1 MVNDNI
7 ALINS
12 SNYLNKLLPHLKP
25 TSQAS
30 SSPESQTLSAKEM
43 SGFAIIKSLLP
54 YLWPQ
59 GERGLRVRVVVALIL
74 LFVAK
79 LTTSY
84 LPILYKH
91 AIDALSVKSP
101 TVLVVPIAL
110 IVAYGMT
117 RVMALLFAELRD
129 TVFARVQQHVIRVV
143 GVKVFDHL
151 HHLSLRFH
159 LSRQT
164 GGVNRS
170 IERGTRAI
178 DTLLSYL
185 LFSLVPTLFEI
196 GLVTIILWKMF
207 NGWFALVTL
216 ITVATYLI
224 FTFTITEWRTKFYRE
239 MNEDESRANTQA
251 IDSLLNFETVKY
263 FGNEALEANKYN
275 NLLKKLEDS
284 SVKSQTSLSLL
295 NVGQGFIISIGLTV
309 MMWMAA
315 RGIQNGSMTIGDF
328 VLVNSYLL
336 QLYAPLNGL
345 GFVYRA
351 IKRAFTDMEKMF
363 ELLGVNREIADVPNA
378 PALTITGG
386 QVEFK
391 DVQFGYDPRRQILK
405 GVSFSIPAGQTL
417 AVVGASGA
425 GKSTLSR
432 LLFRFY
438 DVNDGV
444 ISIDGQ
450 DIRSVQQESLR
461 AVLGIVPQDTVLFN
475 DTIRY
480 NIAYGDPAATTS
492 DIEQA
497 AKLAHIHE
505 FILAMPDG
513 YETVVGERGLKLSGG
528 EKQRVA
534 IARTILKNPAILL
547 FDEATSALDTHT
559 EREIQANLREVSR
572 GHTTL
577 VIAHRLSTIVDA
589 HEILVIADGQIVER
603 GSHVNLLLS
612 DGKYAAMWRQ
622 QQAEQH

>member
-1 MVNDNI
+1 MN
-7 ALINS
+7 
-12 SNYLNKLLPHLKP
+12 
-25 TSQAS
+25 
-30 SSPESQTLSAKEM
+30 
-43 SGFAIIKSLLP
+43 GFAIIKSLLP
-54 YLWPQ
+54 YLWPKH
-59 GERGLRVRVVVALIL
+59 ESGLRIRVVVAVVL

-101 TVLVVPIAL
+101 VVLVVPVAL
-110 IVAYGMT
+110 IIAYGLT

-196 GLVTIILWKMF
+196 GLVTIILWKLF

-216 ITVATYLI
+216 LTVVTYLI

-263 FGNEALEANKYN
+263 FGNETLEANKYN

-284 SVKSQTSLSLL
+284 SVKSQSSLSLL
-295 NVGQGFIISIGLTV
+295 NVGQGFIISVGLTV

-315 RGIQNGSMTIGDF
+315 QGIHAGTMTIGDF

-363 ELLGVNREIADVPNA
+363 ELLAVNREIADQPNA
-378 PALTITGG
+378 PALSVQGG
-386 QVEFK
+386 MVEFK
-391 DVQFGYDPRRQILK
+391 DVQFGYDPRRQIIK
-405 GVSFSIPAGQTL
+405 GISFSIPAGQTL

-461 AVLGIVPQDTVLFN
+461 AALGIVPQDTVLFN

-480 NIAYGDPAATTS
+480 NIAYGDPAATAAE
-492 DIEQA
+492 IEQA

-513 YETVVGERGLKLSGG
+513 YDTVVGERGLKLSGG

-589 HEILVIADGQIVER
+589 HEILVMADGQIVER
-603 GSHVNLLLS
+603 GSHINLLLS

>member
-1 MVNDNI
+1 
-7 ALINS
+7 
-12 SNYLNKLLPHLKP
+12 
-25 TSQAS
+25 
-30 SSPESQTLSAKEM
+30 M

-54 YLWPQ
+54 YLWPK
-59 GERGLRVRVVVALIL
+59 GERGLRIRVVVAVLL

-91 AIDALSVKSP
+91 AIDALSLKNP
-101 TVLVVPIAL
+101 AVLIVPVAL
-110 IVAYGMT
+110 IIAYGMT
-117 RVMALLFAELRD
+117 RVMALLFTELRD

-159 LSRQT
+159 LSRHT

-216 ITVATYLI
+216 MTVATYLI

-275 NLLKKLEDS
+275 NLLKKLENS
-284 SVKSQTSLSLL
+284 SVKSQSSLSLL
-295 NVGQGFIISIGLTV
+295 NVGQGFIISVGLTV

-315 RGIQNGSMTIGDF
+315 DGIQNGTMTIGDF

-363 ELLGVNREIADVPNA
+363 ELLAVNREIADVPNA
-378 PALTITGG
+378 QALTITGG
-386 QVEFK
+386 QIEFK

-405 GVSFSIPAGQTL
+405 GISFSIPAGQTL

-425 GKSTLSR
+425 GKSTISR

-461 AVLGIVPQDTVLFN
+461 AALGIVPQDTVLFN

-480 NIAYGDPAATTS
+480 NIAYGDPNATTAE
-492 DIEQA
+492 IEQA

-513 YETVVGERGLKLSGG
+513 YDTVVGERGLKLSGG

-589 HEILVIADGQIVER
+589 HEILVMADGQIVER
-603 GSHVNLLLS
+603 GSHANLLLS

>member
-1 MVNDNI
+1 MNI
-7 ALINS
+7 
-12 SNYLNKLLPHLKP
+12 
-25 TSQAS
+25 
-30 SSPESQTLSAKEM
+30 ESQPQTPQSNAQPTLPAKEM

-54 YLWPQ
+54 YLWPEH
-59 GERGLRVRVVVALIL
+59 ERGLRIRVVVALSL
-74 LFVAK
+74 LFIAK

-91 AIDALSVKSP
+91 AIDALSVKNP
-101 TVLVVPIAL
+101 AVFVVPVAL
-110 IVAYGMT
+110 IIAYGMT

-151 HHLSLRFH
+151 HRLSLRFH

-196 GLVTIILWKMF
+196 GLVTVILWKLF

-216 ITVATYLI
+216 MTVAAYLI

-275 NLLKKLEDS
+275 SLLKKLEDS
-284 SVKSQTSLSLL
+284 SVKSQSSLSLL
-295 NVGQGFIISIGLTV
+295 NVGQGFIISVGLTI

-315 RGIQNGSMTIGDF
+315 QGIHAGKMTIGDF

-363 ELLGVNREIADVPNA
+363 ELLAVNREIADLPNA
-378 PALTITGG
+378 PALSIQGG
-386 QVEFK
+386 RIEFK
-391 DVQFGYDPRRQILK
+391 DVKFGYDPRRQILK
-405 GVSFSIPAGQTL
+405 GVSFSIPAGQTI

-438 DVNDGV
+438 DVNDGE
-444 ISIDGQ
+444 ILIDGQ
-450 DIRSVQQESLR
+450 DIRTVQQESLR
-461 AVLGIVPQDTVLFN
+461 AALGIVPQDTVLFN

-480 NIAYGDPAATTS
+480 NIAYGNPSATLTE
-492 DIEQA
+492 IEQA

-513 YETVVGERGLKLSGG
+513 YDTVVGERGLKLSGG

-559 EREIQANLREVSR
+559 EREIQSNLREVSR

-589 HEILVIADGQIVER
+589 HEILVMADGQIVER
-603 GSHVNLLLS
+603 GSHASLLVNNGL
-612 DGKYAAMWRQ
+612 YAAMWRQ
-622 QQAEQH
+622 QQAEKH

>member
-1 MVNDNI
+1 
-7 ALINS
+7 
-12 SNYLNKLLPHLKP
+12 
-25 TSQAS
+25 
-30 SSPESQTLSAKEM
+30 M
-43 SGFAIIKSLLP
+43 SGLTVIRLLLP
-54 YLWPQ
+54 YLWPA
-59 GERGLRVRVVVALIL
+59 GEWGLRARVVIALVL
-74 LFVAK
+74 LFAAK
-79 LTTSY
+79 ITTSY

-91 AIDALSVKSP
+91 AVDALSHQQP
-101 TVLVVPIAL
+101 AVLLIPVGL
-110 IVAYGMT
+110 IVAYGIT
-117 RVMALLFAELRD
+117 RVCALAFAELRD

-143 GVKVFDHL
+143 GVQVFDHL
-151 HHLSLRFH
+151 HRLSLRFH

-196 GLVTIILWKMF
+196 GLVTTILWRLF

-216 ITVATYLI
+216 LTVAAYLI

-263 FGNEALEANKYN
+263 FGNEALESKKYN
-275 NLLKKLEDS
+275 VLLKKLEDS
-284 SVKSQTSLSLL
+284 SVKSQSSLSLL
-295 NVGQGFIISIGLTV
+295 NVGQGTIIATGLTI

-315 RGIQNGSMTIGDF
+315 RGIQAGTMSIGDF

-363 ELLGVNREIADVPNA
+363 ELLSINREIADWPDAQPLHIN
-378 PALTITGG
+378 GG
-386 QVEFK
+386 AVAFDE
-391 DVQFGYDPRRQILK
+391 VHFGYDPRREILK
-405 GVSFSIPAGQTL
+405 GVSFQIPAGHTV

-438 DVNDGV
+438 DVNGGA
-444 ISIDGQ
+444 IRIDGQ
-450 DIRSVQQESLR
+450 DLREVQQESLR
-461 AVLGIVPQDTVLFN
+461 ASLGIVPQDTVLFN
-475 DTIRY
+475 DTIYY
-480 NIAYGDPAATTS
+480 NIAYGKPNATQS
-492 DIEQA
+492 EIEYA
-497 AKLAHIHE
+497 AKLAHIHD

-513 YETVVGERGLKLSGG
+513 YQTVVGERGLKLSGG

-534 IARTILKNPAILL
+534 IARTILKDPAILL
-547 FDEATSALDTHT
+547 FDEATSALDSHT
-559 EREIQANLREVSR
+559 EREIQSNLREISR
-572 GHTTL
+572 GRTTL

-589 HEILVIADGQIVER
+589 DEILVMADGQIIER
-603 GSHVNLLLS
+603 GTHTQLLLAQ
-612 DGKYAAMWRQ
+612 GIYAAMWQ
-622 QQAEQH
+622 QQAAER

>member
-1 MVNDNI
+1 M
-7 ALINS
+7 NS
-12 SNYLNKLLPHLKP
+12 AQQPSPQKTETISP
-25 TSQAS
+25 TPYQG
-30 SSPESQTLSAKEM
+30 M
-43 SGFAIIKSLLP
+43 SGFAVIKSLLP
-54 YLWPQ
+54 YLWPK
-59 GERGLRVRVVVALIL
+59 GEWGLRARVVTALVL
-74 LFVAK
+74 LFAAK

-91 AIDALSVKSP
+91 AVDALSLKNP
-101 TVLVVPIAL
+101 AILIVPVAL
-110 IVAYGMT
+110 IVAYGLT
-117 RVMALLFAELRD
+117 RVMALMFAELRD
-129 TVFARVQQHVIRVV
+129 TVFARVQQHIIRVV

-196 GLVTIILWKMF
+196 GLVTIILWKLF

-216 ITVATYLI
+216 LTVAAYLV

-263 FGNEALEANKYN
+263 FGNEALEAKKYN
-275 NLLKKLEDS
+275 DLLKKLEDS
-284 SVKSQTSLSLL
+284 SVKSQSSLSIL
-295 NVGQGFIISIGLTV
+295 NVGQGFIISIGLTI

-315 RGIQNGSMTIGDF
+315 QGIQAGTMSIGDF

-363 ELLGVNREIADVPNA
+363 ELLGVNREIADVANA
-378 PALTITGG
+378 PALRVNGG

-391 DVQFGYDPRRQILK
+391 NVQFGYDPRREILK
-405 GVSFSIPAGQTL
+405 GVSFSIPAGQTV

-438 DVNDGV
+438 DVNGGAILV
-444 ISIDGQ
+444 DGQ
-450 DIRSVQQESLR
+450 DIRQVTQETLR
-461 AVLGIVPQDTVLFN
+461 AALGIVPQDTVLFN

-480 NIAYGDPAATTS
+480 NIAYGDPSATTAE
-492 DIEQA
+492 IEHA

-513 YETVVGERGLKLSGG
+513 YNTVVGERGLKLSGG

-534 IARTILKNPAILL
+534 IARTILKDPAILL

-572 GHTTL
+572 GRTTL
-577 VIAHRLSTIVDA
+577 VIAHRLSTIIDA
-589 HEILVIADGQIVER
+589 NEILVMADGQIMER
-603 GSHVNLLLS
+603 GAHAELLRL
-612 DGKYAAMWRQ
+612 DGLYAAMWRQ
-622 QQAEQH
+622 QQAERD

>member
-1 MVNDNI
+1 
-7 ALINS
+7 
-12 SNYLNKLLPHLKP
+12 
-25 TSQAS
+25 
-30 SSPESQTLSAKEM
+30 M
-43 SGFAIIKSLLP
+43 SGWAVIKSLLP
-54 YLWPQ
+54 YLWPAH
-59 GERGLRVRVVVALIL
+59 ETGLRMRLIVALAL
-74 LFVAK
+74 LFIAK

-101 TVLVVPIAL
+101 SLLVVPVAL
-110 IVAYGMT
+110 IVAYGLT
-117 RVMALLFAELRD
+117 RVMALAFAELRD
-129 TVFARVQQHVIRVV
+129 TVFARLQQHIIRVV

-196 GLVTIILWKMF
+196 SLVTVILWRMF

-216 ITVATYLI
+216 LTVATYLVY
-224 FTFTITEWRTKFYRE
+224 TFTITEWRTKFYRE

-263 FGNEALEANKYN
+263 FGNEALEAKKYN
-275 NLLKKLEDS
+275 DLLKKLEDS
-284 SVKSQTSLSLL
+284 SVKSQSSLSLL
-295 NVGQGFIISIGLTV
+295 NVGQGLIISVGLTV

-315 RGIQNGSMTIGDF
+315 KGIQNGTMSVGDF

-363 ELLGVNREIADVPNA
+363 ELLDVNREIADVDHA
-378 PALTITGG
+378 PDLAVQGG
-386 QVEFK
+386 RVEFK

-405 GVSFSIPAGQTL
+405 GVSFVIPAGQTV

-438 DVNDGV
+438 DVNDGA
-444 ISIDGQ
+444 ILIDGQ
-450 DIRSVQQESLR
+450 DIRAVTQESVRR
-461 AVLGIVPQDTVLFN
+461 ALGIVPQDTVLFN

-480 NIAYGDPAATTS
+480 NIAYGNPNATGAE
-492 DIEQA
+492 IEQA

-513 YETVVGERGLKLSGG
+513 YDTVVGERGLKLSGG

-547 FDEATSALDTHT
+547 FDEATSALDSHT
-559 EREIQANLREVSR
+559 EREIQTNLREVSR
-572 GHTTL
+572 GRTAL

-589 HEILVIADGQIVER
+589 HEILVMADGVIVER
-603 GSHVNLLLS
+603 GSHVELLLLNQL
-612 DGKYAAMWRQ
+612 YAAMWRQ
-622 QQAEQH
+622 QQAERG

>member
-1 MVNDNI
+1 
-7 ALINS
+7 
-12 SNYLNKLLPHLKP
+12 
-25 TSQAS
+25 
-30 SSPESQTLSAKEM
+30 M
-43 SGFAIIKSLLP
+43 SGFAIIRSLLP
-54 YLWPQ
+54 YLWPEH
-59 GERGLRVRVVVALIL
+59 ERGLRVRVVVALAL

-91 AIDALSVKSP
+91 AIDALSVKNP
-101 TVLVVPIAL
+101 AVLVVPVAL
-110 IVAYGMT
+110 IIAYGMT

-129 TVFARVQQHVIRVV
+129 TVFARVQQHVIRVI

-151 HHLSLRFH
+151 HRLSLRFH

-196 GLVTIILWKMF
+196 GLVTAILWKLF

-216 ITVATYLI
+216 MTVAAYLI

-284 SVKSQTSLSLL
+284 SVKSQSSLSLL
-295 NVGQGFIISIGLTV
+295 NVGQGFIISVGLTV

-315 RGIQNGSMTIGDF
+315 QGIHDGKMTIGDF

-363 ELLGVNREIADVPNA
+363 ELLAVNREIADLPNA
-378 PALTITGG
+378 PALTIQGG

-438 DVNDGV
+438 DVNDGT
-444 ISIDGQ
+444 ILIDGQ
-450 DIRSVQQESLR
+450 DIRAVQQESLR
-461 AVLGIVPQDTVLFN
+461 AALGIVPQDTVLFN

-480 NIAYGDPAATTS
+480 NIAYGNPATTATE
-492 DIEQA
+492 IEQA

-513 YETVVGERGLKLSGG
+513 YDTVVGERGLKLSGG

-559 EREIQANLREVSR
+559 EREIQSNLREVSH

-589 HEILVIADGQIVER
+589 HEILVMADGQIVER
-603 GSHVNLLLS
+603 GSHVSLLLNN
-612 DGKYAAMWRQ
+612 GLYAAMWRQ

>member
-1 MVNDNI
+1 MKTSSLPNNNKSDPTPEP
-7 ALINS
+7 LI
-12 SNYLNKLLPHLKP
+12 
-25 TSQAS
+25 
-30 SSPESQTLSAKEM
+30 AKEM
-43 SGFAIIKSLLP
+43 SGFAIIQSLLP
-54 YLWPQ
+54 YLWPK
-59 GERGLRVRVVVALIL
+59 GERGLRVRVVVAIIL

-84 LPILYKH
+84 LPILYKQ
-91 AIDALSVKSP
+91 AIDALSLKNP
-101 TVLVVPIAL
+101 AVLVVPIAL

-117 RVMALLFAELRD
+117 RVMALLFTELRD
-129 TVFARVQQHVIRVV
+129 TVFARVQQHVVRVM

-151 HHLSLRFH
+151 HRLSLRFH

-196 GLVTIILWKMF
+196 ALVTIILWKLF

-216 ITVATYLI
+216 LTVSTYLI
-224 FTFTITEWRTKFYRE
+224 FTFAITEWRTQFYRK
-239 MNEDESRANTQA
+239 MNEDEGRANTQA

-263 FGNEALEANKYN
+263 FGNEAFEANKYN
-275 NLLKKLEDS
+275 NLLKKLENS
-284 SVKSQTSLSLL
+284 SVKSQSTLSLL
-295 NVGQGFIISIGLTV
+295 NVGQGLIISVGLTI

-315 RGIQNGSMTIGDF
+315 QGIQDGKMTIGDF
-328 VLVNSYLL
+328 VLVNTYLL

-351 IKRAFTDMEKMF
+351 IKRAFTDMETMF
-363 ELLGVNREIADVPNA
+363 ELLGVNREIADVPDA
-378 PALTITGG
+378 PKLAIQGG
-386 QVEFK
+386 RVEFK
-391 DVQFGYDPRRQILK
+391 DVKFGYDPRRQILK
-405 GVSFSIPAGQTL
+405 GISFTIPAGETL
-417 AVVGASGA
+417 AIVGASGA

-438 DVNDGV
+438 DVNQGM

-450 DIRSVQQESLR
+450 DIRTVQQASLR
-461 AVLGIVPQDTVLFN
+461 AALGIVPQDTVLFN

-480 NIAYGDPAATTS
+480 NIAYGDPAATT
-492 DIEQA
+492 DEIEQA
-497 AKLAHIHE
+497 AKLAHIHD

-513 YETVVGERGLKLSGG
+513 YDTVVGERGLKLSGG

-572 GHTTL
+572 GRTTL
-577 VIAHRLSTIVDA
+577 VIAHRLSTIADA
-589 HEILVIADGQIVER
+589 DEILVMAEGRMVER
-603 GSHVNLLLS
+603 GSHVSLLS
-612 DGKYAAMWRQ
+612 ANGLYAAMWRQ
-622 QQAEQH
+622 QQAERY

>member
-1 MVNDNI
+1 
-7 ALINS
+7 
-12 SNYLNKLLPHLKP
+12 
-25 TSQAS
+25 
-30 SSPESQTLSAKEM
+30 M
-43 SGFAIIKSLLP
+43 SGWQVIKSLLP
-54 YLWPQ
+54 YLWPAH
-59 GERGLRVRVVVALIL
+59 ETSLRVRLVAALVL

-91 AIDALSVKSP
+91 AVDALSVKSQA
-101 TVLVVPIAL
+101 LLIVPVAL
-110 IVAYGMT
+110 IVAYGLT
-117 RVMALLFAELRD
+117 RVMALTFAELRD
-129 TVFARVQQHVIRVV
+129 TIFARLQQHIIRVV

-196 GLVTIILWKMF
+196 SLVTVILWHMF

-216 ITVATYLI
+216 LTVAAYLV

-263 FGNEALEANKYN
+263 FGNEALEAKKYN
-275 NLLKKLEDS
+275 DLLQKLEDS
-284 SVKSQTSLSLL
+284 SVKSQSSLSLL
-295 NVGQGFIISIGLTV
+295 NVGQGLIISAGLTV

-315 RGIQNGSMTIGDF
+315 KGIQNGTMSVGDF

-363 ELLGVNREIADVPNA
+363 ELLDVNREIADVDHA
-378 PALTITGG
+378 PVLAVSDGR
-386 QVEFK
+386 VEFK

-405 GVSFSIPAGQTL
+405 GVSFTIPAGQTV

-438 DVNDGV
+438 DVDGGA
-444 ISIDGQ
+444 ILIDGQ
-450 DIRSVQQESLR
+450 DIRSVTQASVRR
-461 AVLGIVPQDTVLFN
+461 ALGIVPQDTVLFN

-480 NIAYGDPAATTS
+480 NIAYGDPLATRAQIEHAA
-492 DIEQA
+492 Q
-497 AKLAHIHE
+497 LAHIHE

-513 YETVVGERGLKLSGG
+513 YDTVVGERGLKLSGG

-534 IARTILKNPAILL
+534 IARTILKDPAILL
-547 FDEATSALDTHT
+547 FDEATSALDSHT
-559 EREIQANLREVSR
+559 EREIQTNLREVSR
-572 GHTTL
+572 GRTAL

-589 HEILVIADGQIVER
+589 HEILVMADGIIIER
-603 GSHVNLLLS
+603 GAHLELLQL
-612 DGKYAAMWRQ
+612 DAVYAAMWRQ
-622 QQAEQH
+622 QQAERG

>member
-1 MVNDNI
+1 MT
-7 ALINS
+7 AL
-12 SNYLNKLLPHLKP
+12 
-25 TSQAS
+25 
-30 SSPESQTLSAKEM
+30 
-43 SGFAIIKSLLP
+43 
-54 YLWPQ
+54 
-59 GERGLRVRVVVALIL
+59 VL
-74 LFVAK
+74 LFAAK

-91 AIDALSVKSP
+91 AVDALSLKNP
-101 TVLVVPIAL
+101 AILLVPVAL
-110 IVAYGMT
+110 IVAYGLT

-129 TVFARVQQHVIRVV
+129 SVFARVQQHIIRVV

-196 GLVTIILWKMF
+196 GLVTIILWKLF

-216 ITVATYLI
+216 LTVVAYLV

-239 MNEDESRANTQA
+239 MNEDEGRANTQA

-263 FGNEALEANKYN
+263 FGNEALEAKKYN
-275 NLLKKLEDS
+275 DLLKKLEDS

-295 NVGQGFIISIGLTV
+295 NVGQGFIISIGLTI

-315 RGIQNGSMTIGDF
+315 AGIQAGTMSIGDF

-363 ELLGVNREIADVPNA
+363 ELLGVNREIADVENA
-378 PALTITGG
+378 AALQVHGAA
-386 QVEFK
+386 VEFK
-391 DVQFGYDPRRQILK
+391 DVLFGYDPRRQILK
-405 GVSFSIPAGQTL
+405 GVSFTIPAGQTT

-438 DVNDGV
+438 DVNGGAILV
-444 ISIDGQ
+444 DGQ
-450 DIRSVQQESLR
+450 DIRQVQQESLR
-461 AVLGIVPQDTVLFN
+461 AALGIVPQDTVLFN

-480 NIAYGDPAATTS
+480 NIAYGHPSASIAE
-492 DIEQA
+492 IEHA

-513 YETVVGERGLKLSGG
+513 YDTVVGERGLKLSGG

-534 IARTILKNPAILL
+534 IARTILKDPAILL

-572 GHTTL
+572 GRTTL

-589 HEILVIADGQIVER
+589 NEILVMADGQIVER
-603 GSHVNLLLS
+603 GAHVALLQQQGL
-612 DGKYAAMWRQ
+612 YAAMWQQ
-622 QQAEQH
+622 QQAERY

>member
-1 MVNDNI
+1 M
-7 ALINS
+7 S
-12 SNYLNKLLPHLKP
+12 SLNPI
-25 TSQAS
+25 T
-30 SSPESQTLSAKEM
+30 PESNSPALPAEEM
-43 SGFAIIKSLLP
+43 SGFAIIRSLLP

-59 GERGLRVRVVVALIL
+59 HERGLRVRVVVALTL
-74 LFVAK
+74 LFLAK

-91 AIDALSVKSP
+91 AIDALSLKHPAVF
-101 TVLVVPIAL
+101 VVPVAL

-117 RVMALLFAELRD
+117 RVMALLFTELRD

-143 GVKVFDHL
+143 GVKVFNHL

-196 GLVTIILWKMF
+196 GLVTIILWNLF

-216 ITVATYLI
+216 MTVAAYLV

-275 NLLKKLEDS
+275 NLLKKLENS
-284 SVKSQTSLSLL
+284 SVKSQSSLSLL
-295 NVGQGFIISIGLTV
+295 NVGQGFIISVGLTV

-315 RGIQNGSMTIGDF
+315 QGIQAGTMTVGDF

-363 ELLGVNREIADVPNA
+363 ELLAVNREIADVPNA
-378 PALTITGG
+378 PVLAITGG

-438 DVNDGV
+438 DVNDGA
-444 ISIDGQ
+444 ILIDGQ
-450 DIRSVQQESLR
+450 DIRAVQQESLR
-461 AVLGIVPQDTVLFN
+461 AALGIVPQDTVLFN

-480 NIAYGDPAATTS
+480 NIAYGDPSATVAE
-492 DIEQA
+492 IEQA
-497 AKLAHIHE
+497 AKLAHIHD

-513 YETVVGERGLKLSGG
+513 YDTVVGERGLKLSGG

-534 IARTILKNPAILL
+534 IARTILKKPEILL

-572 GHTTL
+572 GRTTL

-589 HEILVIADGQIVER
+589 HEILVMADGQIVER
-603 GSHVNLLLS
+603 GSHINLLLRN
-612 DGKYAAMWRQ
+612 GTYAAMWRQ

>member
-1 MVNDNI
+1 
-7 ALINS
+7 
-12 SNYLNKLLPHLKP
+12 LKP
-25 TSQAS
+25 TSQALPS
-30 SSPESQTLSAKEM
+30 NDSLTSAQEM

-59 GERGLRVRVVVALIL
+59 GERGLRIRVVVAVLL

-91 AIDALSVKSP
+91 AIDALSLKNP
-101 TVLVVPIAL
+101 AVLVVPIAL

-117 RVMALLFAELRD
+117 RVMALLFTELRD

-164 GGVNRS
+164 GGVSRS

-315 RGIQNGSMTIGDF
+315 QGIHDGKMTIGDF

-363 ELLGVNREIADVPNA
+363 ELLAVNREIADLPDA
-378 PALTITGG
+378 PVLTITGG
-386 QVEFK
+386 QVDFK

-405 GVSFSIPAGQTL
+405 GVSFTIQAGQTL

-450 DIRSVQQESLR
+450 DIRQVQQTSLR
-461 AVLGIVPQDTVLFN
+461 AALGIVPQDTVLFN

-480 NIAYGDPAATTS
+480 NIAYGDPTATTAE
-492 DIEQA
+492 IEQA
-497 AKLAHIHE
+497 AKLAHIHD

-589 HEILVIADGQIVER
+589 HEILVMADGQIIER
-603 GSHVNLLLS
+603 GSHADLLLS
-612 DGKYAAMWRQ
+612 QGQYAAMWRQ

>member
-1 MVNDNI
+1 LQFI
-7 ALINS
+7 
-12 SNYLNKLLPHLKP
+12 LK
-25 TSQAS
+25 TS
-30 SSPESQTLSAKEM
+30 SSPNNANFDPKLNSSSHSKTTPLINKEM
-43 SGFAIIKSLLP
+43 SGFAIIRSLLP

-59 GERGLRVRVVVALIL
+59 GERGLRIRVVVAIL
-74 LFVAK
+74 LLFIAK

-91 AIDALSVKSP
+91 AIDALSLKNPS
-101 TVLVVPIAL
+101 LLIVPIAL

-117 RVMALLFAELRD
+117 RVMALLFTELRD
-129 TVFARVQQHVIRVV
+129 TVFARVQQHVVRVV

-151 HHLSLRFH
+151 HRLSLRFH

-196 GLVTIILWKMF
+196 ALVTIILWQLF

-216 ITVATYLI
+216 LTVSTYLI
-224 FTFTITEWRTKFYRE
+224 FTFAITEWRTQFYRK
-239 MNEDESRANTQA
+239 MNEDEGQANTQA

-263 FGNEALEANKYN
+263 FGNEAFEANKYN
-275 NLLKKLEDS
+275 SLLKKLENS
-284 SVKSQTSLSLL
+284 SVKSQSTLSLL
-295 NVGQGFIISIGLTV
+295 NVGQGFIISVGLTI

-315 RGIQNGSMTIGDF
+315 QGIQDGRMTIGDF
-328 VLVNSYLL
+328 VLVNTYLL

-351 IKRAFTDMEKMF
+351 IKRAFTDMEAMF
-363 ELLGVNREIADVPNA
+363 ELLGVNREIADLPDA
-378 PALTITGG
+378 PKLVISGG
-386 QVEFK
+386 RVEFNA
-391 DVQFGYDPRRQILK
+391 VQFGYDPRRQILK
-405 GVSFSIPAGQTL
+405 GVSFSIPAGKTL
-417 AVVGASGA
+417 AIVGASGA

-438 DVNDGV
+438 DVNDGM

-450 DIRSVQQESLR
+450 DIRSVQQASLR
-461 AVLGIVPQDTVLFN
+461 AALGIVPQDTVLFN

-480 NIAYGDPAATTS
+480 NIAYGDPTATI
-492 DIEQA
+492 DQIEHA
-497 AKLAHIHE
+497 AKLAHIHD

-534 IARTILKNPAILL
+534 IARTILKNPTILL

-577 VIAHRLSTIVDA
+577 VIAHRLSTIADA
-589 HEILVIADGQIVER
+589 DEILVMADGQIVER
-603 GSHVNLLLS
+603 GSHLTLLQRQGL
-612 DGKYAAMWRQ
+612 YAAMWRQ
-622 QQAEQH
+622 QQAEQHE

>member
-1 MVNDNI
+1 M
-7 ALINS
+7 
-12 SNYLNKLLPHLKP
+12 
-25 TSQAS
+25 
-30 SSPESQTLSAKEM
+30 
-43 SGFAIIKSLLP
+43 
-54 YLWPQ
+54 
-59 GERGLRVRVVVALIL
+59 
-74 LFVAK
+74 
-79 LTTSY
+79 
-84 LPILYKH
+84 
-91 AIDALSVKSP
+91 
-101 TVLVVPIAL
+101 
-110 IVAYGMT
+110 IVAYGLT
-117 RVMALLFAELRD
+117 RVMALTFAELRD
-129 TVFARVQQHVIRVV
+129 TIFARLQQHIIRVV

-196 GLVTIILWKMF
+196 SLVTVILWHMF

-216 ITVATYLI
+216 LTVAAYLV

-263 FGNEALEANKYN
+263 FGNEALEAKKYN
-275 NLLKKLEDS
+275 DLLQKLEDS
-284 SVKSQTSLSLL
+284 SVKSQSSLSLL
-295 NVGQGFIISIGLTV
+295 NVGQGLIISAGLTV

-315 RGIQNGSMTIGDF
+315 QGIQNGTMSVGDF

-363 ELLGVNREIADVPNA
+363 ELLDVNREIADVDHA
-378 PALTITGG
+378 PVLAVSDGR
-386 QVEFK
+386 VEFK

-405 GVSFSIPAGQTL
+405 GISFAIPAGQTV

-438 DVNDGV
+438 DVDGGA
-444 ISIDGQ
+444 ILIDGQ
-450 DIRSVQQESLR
+450 DIRSVTQASVRR
-461 AVLGIVPQDTVLFN
+461 ALGIVPQDTVLFN

-480 NIAYGDPAATTS
+480 NIAYGDPLATRAQIEHAA
-492 DIEQA
+492 Q
-497 AKLAHIHE
+497 LAHIHE

-513 YETVVGERGLKLSGG
+513 YDTVVGERGLKLSGG

-534 IARTILKNPAILL
+534 IARTILKDPAILL
-547 FDEATSALDTHT
+547 FDEATSALDSHT
-559 EREIQANLREVSR
+559 EREIQTNLREVSR
-572 GHTTL
+572 GRTAL

-589 HEILVIADGQIVER
+589 HEILVMADGIIVER
-603 GSHVNLLLS
+603 GAHLELLQL
-612 DGKYAAMWRQ
+612 DAVYAAMWRQ
-622 QQAEQH
+622 QQAERG

>member
-1 MVNDNI
+1 
-7 ALINS
+7 
-12 SNYLNKLLPHLKP
+12 
-25 TSQAS
+25 
-30 SSPESQTLSAKEM
+30 M
-43 SGFAIIKSLLP
+43 SGFAVIKSLLP
-54 YLWPQ
+54 YLWPK
-59 GERGLRVRVVVALIL
+59 GEWGLRARVVTALVL
-74 LFVAK
+74 LFAAK

-91 AIDALSVKSP
+91 AVDALSLKNP
-101 TVLVVPIAL
+101 AILIVPVAL
-110 IVAYGMT
+110 IVAYGLT
-117 RVMALLFAELRD
+117 RVMALMFAELRD
-129 TVFARVQQHVIRVV
+129 TVFARVQQHIIRVV

-196 GLVTIILWKMF
+196 GLVTIILWKLF

-216 ITVATYLI
+216 LTVAAYLV

-263 FGNEALEANKYN
+263 FGNEALEAKKYN
-275 NLLKKLEDS
+275 DLLKKLEDS
-284 SVKSQTSLSLL
+284 SVKSQSSLSIL
-295 NVGQGFIISIGLTV
+295 NVGQGFIISIGLTI

-315 RGIQNGSMTIGDF
+315 QGIQAGTMSIGDF

-363 ELLGVNREIADVPNA
+363 ELLGVNREIADVANA
-378 PALTITGG
+378 PALRVNGG

-391 DVQFGYDPRRQILK
+391 NVQFGYDPRREILK
-405 GVSFSIPAGQTL
+405 GVSFSIPAGQTV

-438 DVNDGV
+438 DVNGGAILV
-444 ISIDGQ
+444 DGQ
-450 DIRSVQQESLR
+450 DIRQVTQETLR
-461 AVLGIVPQDTVLFN
+461 AALGIVPQDTVLFN

-480 NIAYGDPAATTS
+480 NIAYGDPSATTAE
-492 DIEQA
+492 IEHA

-513 YETVVGERGLKLSGG
+513 YNTVVGERGLKLSGG

-534 IARTILKNPAILL
+534 IARTILKDPAILL

-572 GHTTL
+572 GRTTL
-577 VIAHRLSTIVDA
+577 VIAHRLSTIIDA
-589 HEILVIADGQIVER
+589 NEILVMADGQIMER
-603 GSHVNLLLS
+603 GAHAELLRL
-612 DGKYAAMWRQ
+612 DGLYAAMWRQ
-622 QQAEQH
+622 QQAERD

>member
-1 MVNDNI
+1 M
-7 ALINS
+7 
-12 SNYLNKLLPHLKP
+12 
-25 TSQAS
+25 
-30 SSPESQTLSAKEM
+30 
-43 SGFAIIKSLLP
+43 IKSLLP
-54 YLWPQ
+54 YLWPAH
-59 GERGLRVRVVVALIL
+59 ETGLRVRLVVALAL
-74 LFVAK
+74 LFIAK

-91 AIDALSVKSP
+91 AVDSLSVKSP
-101 TVLVVPIAL
+101 SLLIVPVAL
-110 IVAYGMT
+110 IVAYGLT
-117 RVMALLFAELRD
+117 RVMALAFVELRD
-129 TVFARVQQHVIRVV
+129 TIFARLQQHIIRVV

-196 GLVTIILWKMF
+196 SLVTVILWRMF
-207 NGWFALVTL
+207 NGWFAVVTL
-216 ITVATYLI
+216 LTVVAYLVY
-224 FTFTITEWRTKFYRE
+224 TFTITEWRTKFYRD

-263 FGNEALEANKYN
+263 FGNEALEAKKYN
-275 NLLKKLEDS
+275 DLLKKLEDS
-284 SVKSQTSLSLL
+284 SVKSQSSLSLL
-295 NVGQGFIISIGLTV
+295 NVGQGFIISVGLTV

-315 RGIQNGSMTIGDF
+315 KGIQSGTMSVGDF

-351 IKRAFTDMEKMF
+351 IKRSFTDMEKMF
-363 ELLGVNREIADVPNA
+363 ELLDVHREIADRDHA
-378 PALTITGG
+378 PDLVVSGG
-386 QVEFK
+386 QVEFR

-405 GVSFSIPAGQTL
+405 GVSFVIPAGQTV

-438 DVNDGV
+438 DVNDGA
-444 ISIDGQ
+444 ILIDGQ
-450 DIRSVQQESLR
+450 DLREVRQESVRR
-461 AVLGIVPQDTVLFN
+461 ALGIVPQDTVLFN

-480 NIAYGDPAATTS
+480 NIAYGDPTATR
-492 DIEQA
+492 DEIEQA

-513 YETVVGERGLKLSGG
+513 YDTVVGERGLKLSGG

-547 FDEATSALDTHT
+547 FDEATSALDSHT
-559 EREIQANLREVSR
+559 EREIQTNLREVSR
-572 GHTTL
+572 GRTAL

-589 HEILVIADGQIVER
+589 HEILVMADGIIVER
-603 GSHVNLLLS
+603 GSHAELLLRNAL
-612 DGKYAAMWRQ
+612 YAAMWRQ
-622 QQAEQH
+622 QQAERN

>member
-1 MVNDNI
+1 
-7 ALINS
+7 
-12 SNYLNKLLPHLKP
+12 
-25 TSQAS
+25 
-30 SSPESQTLSAKEM
+30 M
-43 SGFAIIKSLLP
+43 SGFAVIKSLLP
-54 YLWPQ
+54 YLWPK
-59 GERGLRVRVVVALIL
+59 GEWGLRARVVTALVL
-74 LFVAK
+74 LFAAK

-91 AIDALSVKSP
+91 AVDALSLKNP
-101 TVLVVPIAL
+101 AILIVPVAL
-110 IVAYGMT
+110 IVAYGLT
-117 RVMALLFAELRD
+117 RVMALMFAELRD
-129 TVFARVQQHVIRVV
+129 TVFARVQQHIIRVV

-196 GLVTIILWKMF
+196 GLVTIILWKLF

-216 ITVATYLI
+216 LTVAAYLV

-263 FGNEALEANKYN
+263 FGNEALEAKKYN
-275 NLLKKLEDS
+275 DLLKKLEDS
-284 SVKSQTSLSLL
+284 SVKSQSSLSIL
-295 NVGQGFIISIGLTV
+295 NVGQGFIISIGLTI

-315 RGIQNGSMTIGDF
+315 QGIQAGTMSIGDF

-363 ELLGVNREIADVPNA
+363 ELLGVNREIADVANA
-378 PALTITGG
+378 PALQVSGG
-386 QVEFK
+386 RVEFR
-391 DVQFGYDPRRQILK
+391 DVQFGYDPRREILK
-405 GVSFSIPAGQTL
+405 GVSFSIPAGQTV

-438 DVNDGV
+438 DVNGGAILV
-444 ISIDGQ
+444 DGQ
-450 DIRSVQQESLR
+450 DIRQVTQETLR
-461 AVLGIVPQDTVLFN
+461 AALGIVPQDTVLFN

-480 NIAYGDPAATTS
+480 NIAYGDPSATTAE
-492 DIEQA
+492 IEHT

-513 YETVVGERGLKLSGG
+513 YNTVVGERGLKLSGG

-534 IARTILKNPAILL
+534 IARTILKDPAILL

-572 GHTTL
+572 GRTTL

-589 HEILVIADGQIVER
+589 NEILVMADGQIMER
-603 GSHVNLLLS
+603 GAHAELLRL
-612 DGKYAAMWRQ
+612 DGLYAAMWRQ
-622 QQAEQH
+622 QQAERD